1 MIRQDTNI
9 YFLNTVLLDDVDDH
23 VPLSSIHDGVLEQEV
38 HQPSVDRLLGF
49 TFIQVGHIVK
59 EIVATLNLKHVRE
72 TKPSVRYFLT
82 QKQRVTEPE
91 EYSDL
96 ARIFKIVM
104 SLKGLYKRQ

>member
-1 MIRQDTNI
+1 MIREDDNI

-49 TFIQVGHIVK
+49 TFVQVGHIIK

-72 TKPSVRYFLT
+72 TKPSARYFFNA
-82 QKQRVTEPE
+82 KAE
-91 EYSDL
+91 SDR
-96 ARIFKIVM
+96 ARTRRI
-104 SLKGLYKRQ
+104 L